1 MRLMHAELVAR
12 QPFADASLARH
23 AEHSGTLLGGR
34 GRGWAATH
42 THAQAHTH
50 TYTYTHAGGS
60 SMTSTW
66 EMTVPAAPGHGAS
79 REQLME
85 FLHNQL
91 DRIEHAARRGQRG
104 ALLEGLR
111 LCDSGPHQRLQGGA
125 PQHPTAIC
133 MQQ

>member
-1 MRLMHAELVAR
+1 MHAELVAR
-12 QPFADASLARH
+12 QPFADALGARH

-42 THAQAHTH
+42 THAH
-50 TYTYTHAGGS
+50 TYTHAGGS

-91 DRIEHAARRGQRG
+91 DRIEHATRRGQRG
-104 ALLEGLR
+104 AVLEGLR

-125 PQHPTAIC
+125 PQHLTTV
-133 MQQ
+133 